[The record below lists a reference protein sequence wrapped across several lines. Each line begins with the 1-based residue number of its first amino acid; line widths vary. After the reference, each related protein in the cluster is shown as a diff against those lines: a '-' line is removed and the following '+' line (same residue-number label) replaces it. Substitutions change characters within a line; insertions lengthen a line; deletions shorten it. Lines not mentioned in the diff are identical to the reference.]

1 VGRGEGIFT
10 AAENFLAS
18 GIHHPRIQAGNRG
31 FAAALLSP
39 SVIAGGLHMPFKLLA
54 VAGAAFLLLAAPA
67 SADAS
72 CCDQHHGQAPC
83 CATHSTTQ
91 TPHRGDPGMPCCA
104 DTKDVSIVDL
114 LPFQDDPQ
122 LNPAPPA
129 RQSFDV
135 WFKRPTMVGRSV
147 LQGRFIVEHD
157 NDRMARGEPCTHIYA
172 FDDYNKGDTS
182 KPYATFHCTHLERD
196 RAQTNIVVL
205 ESMANGWQRLV
216 EFQFTGEA
224 ASHGYPTVR

>member
-1 VGRGEGIFT
+1 
-10 AAENFLAS
+10 
-18 GIHHPRIQAGNRG
+18 
-31 FAAALLSP
+31 
-39 SVIAGGLHMPFKLLA
+39 
-54 VAGAAFLLLAAPA
+54 
-67 SADAS
+67 
-72 CCDQHHGQAPC
+72 
-83 CATHSTTQ
+83 
-91 TPHRGDPGMPCCA
+91 MPCCA

-122 LNPAPPA
+122 LNPAPPV
-129 RQSFDV
+129 RQLFDV
-135 WFKRPTMVGRSV
+135 WFKRPTMVGRAV

-172 FDDYNKGDTS
+172 FDDFNKGDTA

-216 EFQFTGEA
+216 EFQFTGET